1 MLRRRTERLFG
12 ESFGHERRKT
22 RRRLRKR
29 RDYRADGTYFV
40 GKKVARILDDPNV
53 KYVGNADKK
62 ISKVIV
68 CSGAGARDEELIE
81 YAKANFIDCVIGGE
95 SKISIALRVIDL
107 FGFALIDVGHFE
119 SEIFCEKILSEWLED
134 NREIIQSE
142 YLCYLG
148 KDNKCILETGKRN
161 NDKVALV
168 EHQFKDGT
176 KEYIV
181 AFHYEVD
188 DKKVNWGYGYYYGDD
203 LKKAKE
209 DFEKVKAGGN
219 LADTFKLQTSENDE
233 VRETV
238 ENKKEF
244 IEQVMKKQ
252 KKSKE
257 KER

>member
-1 MLRRRTERLFG
+1 M
-12 ESFGHERRKT
+12 
-22 RRRLRKR
+22 
-29 RDYRADGTYFV
+29 
-40 GKKVARILDDPNV
+40 
-53 KYVGNADKK
+53 
-62 ISKVIV
+62 
-68 CSGAGARDEELIE
+68 
-81 YAKANFIDCVIGGE
+81 
-95 SKISIALRVIDL
+95 
-107 FGFALIDVGHFE
+107 
-119 SEIFCEKILSEWLED
+119 SEWLED